1 MGNICMN
8 GIYVLTEKDQKYET
22 KNLYEE
28 VFQDDKGPFSDWY
41 YEDRCRDN
49 VIVCRKENGE
59 AVAMAH
65 LNPFTVGGKNGQT
78 AEIYYIYAVAT
89 KKEYR
94 HKGYMTDVLKKSFEI
109 LRDKRVPFCFLI
121 PVSESLYRSFGFYTV
136 SKFTF
141 ERIRDFSRV
150 VANYDLY
157 IMEDENYVRR
167 ARKEDELCENREDG
181 LPKNPNI
188 MVKIISKKSFVKFSG
203 LSEDANETEI
213 IDWLRNQRIYIA
225 EAV

>member
-8 GIYVLTEKDQKYET
+8 GICVLTEKDHKYET
-22 KNLYEE
+22 KALYEE
-28 VFQDDKGPFSDWY
+28 VFPDDKGPFSDWY
-41 YEDRCRDN
+41 YEDRCSDN
-49 VIVCRKENGE
+49 IIVCRKENGE
-59 AVAMAH
+59 AVAMSH

-94 HKGYMTDVLKKSFEI
+94 HKGYMTEVLKKCFEI
-109 LRDKRVPFCFLI
+109 LRDKGTPFCFLI
-121 PVSESLYRSFGFYTV
+121 PVEEALYLPFGFHTV

-150 VANYDLY
+150 TANYDLY

-181 LPKNPNI
+181 LPKDPNI
-188 MVKIISKKSFVKFSG
+188 MVKIISEKSFVKFSG
-203 LSEDANETEI
+203 LSEDVNETEM